1 MSGYQLGKTSLA
13 KLQGVHPNLVKVIQR
28 AIEITGQDFGVN
40 EGLRTVERQK
50 RLFAAGASKTM
61 NSKHIID

>member
-28 AIEITGQDFGVN
+28 AIEITAQDFGVN
-40 EGLRTVERQK
+40 EGLRTE
-50 RLFAAGASKTM
+50 ASKAAVCRRR
-61 NSKHIID
+61 K